1 MEKSTPLFN
10 GRESN
15 AGNVQDSET
24 TLLVSKKSDKNNLV
38 DSEKTP
44 QSCVD
49 VVFELLASTTGTIS
63 SNSLPESLQLLQSQL
78 QAERH
83 QSAVLRQEAEGLR
96 KSLQNS
102 DAYFLVQQQALED
115 LSAKQEKVNKLAK
128 HLASIMGTQ
137 DIVS

>member
-1 MEKSTPLFN
+1 MEKSTPLCN

-15 AGNVQDSET
+15 ADKVQDSET
-24 TLLVSKKSDKNNLV
+24 TLLVSKKGDKNDLV
-38 DSEKTP
+38 DSKKTP
-44 QSCVD
+44 QSCID
-49 VVFELLASTTGTIS
+49 VVFELLASIACTSS

>member
-1 MEKSTPLFN
+1 MEKSTPLCN

-15 AGNVQDSET
+15 ADKVQDSET
-24 TLLVSKKSDKNNLV
+24 TLLVSKKGDKNDLV

-49 VVFELLASTTGTIS
+49 VVFELLATTAGTSS
-63 SNSLPESLQLLQSQL
+63 SNSVPASVRLLESQL
-78 QAERH
+78 QLERNR
-83 QSAVLRQEAEGLR
+83 SDVLRQEAEGLR
-96 KSLQNS
+96 KSLYNF
-102 DAYFLVQQQALED
+102 DAYFLVQGQVLED

>member
-1 MEKSTPLFN
+1 MEKSTLLCN
-10 GRESN
+10 GKGSN
-15 AGNVQDSET
+15 ADKVQDSET
-24 TLLVSKKSDKNNLV
+24 TLVVSKKGDKNDLV
-38 DSEKTP
+38 DSEKTTP
-44 QSCVD
+44 FCVD
-49 VVFELLASTTGTIS
+49 VVFELLASTAGTSS
-63 SNSLPESLQLLQSQL
+63 SNSLPESLRLLQSHL

-96 KSLQNS
+96 KSLHNS